1 MVDTNGWYKDD
12 DNVSIIA
19 CTLYICYVS
28 DFQHEFYF
36 KEAGHCQEGNGEQTE
51 VFRLERKH

>member
-12 DNVSIIA
+12 DNVIA
-19 CTLYICYVS
+19 YTLYICYVS